1 MGCMWQFNKEST
13 PTKIII
19 IIIIR
24 KKERKHANGTWH
36 ENCGDVDSQLL

>member
-13 PTKIII
+13 PTKKIKKE
-19 IIIIR
+19 R

-36 ENCGDVDSQLL
+36 ENCGNVDSQLL